1 MVNNCLNSKK
11 MTDRENLIR
20 IYVQRQKEHSDMQER
35 VKNMKLQ
42 IEEKRKT
49 YDKTENYLK
58 NIESIGQLVGEVI

>member
-1 MVNNCLNSKK
+1 LVNNCLNSKK

>member
-1 MVNNCLNSKK
+1 
-11 MTDRENLIR
+11 MTDRETLIR
-20 IYVQRQKEHSDMQER
+20 TYVQRQKEHSDMQER

-42 IEEKRKT
+42 IDEKRKT

>member
-1 MVNNCLNSKK
+1 
-11 MTDRENLIR
+11 
-20 IYVQRQKEHSDMQER
+20 MQER

>member
-1 MVNNCLNSKK
+1 
-11 MTDRENLIR
+11 MTDRDALIR
-20 IYVQRQKEHSDMQER
+20 TFIQRQKEHSDMQER

-49 YDKTENYLK
+49 FDKTENYLK